1 MNGSG
6 LEEAWRLRARADELR
21 ALAARVEASQAMTLH
36 LDADDVTWR
45 GPGPELCRRLL
56 GGNQHQLRL
65 AVEELRRR
73 GGILDRQATEI
84 EVDALL
90 RSVTG

>member
-1 MNGSG
+1 